1 MEQSQRRE
9 KEGRK
14 QNRREFFLEVAKAT
28 GAAGLASAL
37 PARALGQGGQ
47 VVAPESQ
54 AAFSSLSSELVAGW
68 LNPAHTYR
76 PHTRWWWPGNAVTR
90 DGLAWEL
97 DQMRQQGMGGV
108 EIMSPW
114 RMYAKGN
121 ISYLSKEFVEMVGF
135 VIQEAERRDLEVAIT
150 FGSGWKFGGFWVPPT
165 QRSKVLTRS
174 WVDVGGPGSF
184 NQELPKYKPS
194 SQTQYYGLDLS
205 FQCDAPGENQIVAV
219 VAGKVL
225 GNRLDGASLV
235 DLTNQVEKGQ
245 LHWQIPSGQWR
256 VMVFR
261 LKYTGEQNA
270 TTENFPRRQWVV
282 DHFSK
287 EAVRN
292 YCEYLGGTFYQA
304 FGEQFG
310 KTLDTFFCDSFE
322 IMVFPDT
329 IHWSNRALD
338 EFKAYKGYDLTRYL
352 PAVWWDIG
360 ELTPRVRYDVNEFLG
375 WLGLDATF
383 LSFIN
388 WCGKHNVQARIQPY
402 FRFTEEVIQ
411 GAGMT
416 PRPEMEVTTDRFAVV
431 LNPRKQVAAGGH
443 LYGHR
448 IISAEAYTFLH
459 DERYRTTLEQLKGAT
474 DAFLRD
480 GVTQFYNH
488 GYIYSP
494 EMHVAP
500 SRDVPWANRISHWNV
515 WWKYYHHL
523 TKYVSRCCFLLRQ
536 GEFVGDVLIYSPQ
549 STVWTENVLFGNE
562 RRILPFGN
570 LGKTLVANGYD
581 FDPVNDDVLQ
591 NRAQV
596 DEGHIKVRDLR
607 YRFLIMP
614 KTTAVPVAT
623 MEFIRQ
629 FVLGGGVVIA
639 LDELPATSVGL
650 KDAAQND
657 ARVKQIV
664 NELFGSDGKGKA
676 HPGGGRTYYLADYK
690 IPGYAIA
697 QKTFNPGAQPYKPT
711 PPLTPPQR
719 ALLGALRE
727 YLAADFELEGNQQS
741 NGLTFLHRRLGSD
754 DIYFVTNLQPESS
767 RTTVTFRVSGKVPER
782 WDPMTGRISPVF
794 VYQMRSEGVEIPIH
808 LEPFASTLFIFRSGE
823 PSLHLTETNLEEVR
837 ELNDHEVKGI
847 AVENGEVQVTVVEKG
862 QSRKVQ
868 AMVSGLPEPLP
879 VNGAWKM
886 VLEGYAF
893 ETAEKQIS
901 RLQSWTED
909 PRTEHFSGTGRYELD
924 FEVPG
929 RYVSEE
935 LETVLDLG
943 TVGNIAEVKL
953 NGKAP
958 GVAWMR
964 PYRLNVTEAL
974 QGGANHLEIL
984 VTNTLINYVAGMKKL
999 PGVPAELV
1007 PHYGPTVDIYH
1018 QGTAEWERRE
1028 KGFHPLPVSGLI
1040 GPVRI
1045 IARRKITMRF

>member
-1 MEQSQRRE
+1 MDHSRGKE
-9 KEGRK
+9 KDESRK
-14 QNRREFFLEVAKAT
+14 NRREFFLEVAKVT
-28 GAAGLASAL
+28 GAVGLASSL
-37 PARALGQGGQ
+37 PTQILGQSGHAI
-47 VVAPESQ
+47 APEST

-97 DQMRQQGMGGV
+97 EQMHQQGMGGV

-121 ISYLSKEFVEMVGF
+121 ISYLSKEFVEMVKY
-135 VIQEAERRDLEVAIT
+135 VIEEAGRRDMEVAIT

-165 QRSKVLTRS
+165 HRSKVLTQAS
-174 WVDVGGPGSF
+174 VEVIGPGTF
-184 NQELPKYKPS
+184 NQALPEYHLPS
-194 SQTQYYGLDLS
+194 RGPVFRS
-205 FQCDAPGENQIVAV
+205 DAPDENQIVAV
-219 VAGKVL
+219 VAGKAS
-225 GNRLDGASLV
+225 GNRLAGASLV
-235 DLTNQVEKGQ
+235 DLTSQVEKGQ

-256 VMVFR
+256 LMVFR
-261 LKYTGEQNA
+261 LKYTGGQNA
-270 TTENFPRRQWVV
+270 ATQNFPRRQWVV

-292 YCEYLGGTFYQA
+292 YCEYLGGTFYRA

-322 IMVFPDT
+322 VMVLPDT
-329 IHWSNRALD
+329 IHWSNAALE

-360 ELTPRVRYDVNEFLG
+360 ELTPKVRYDINDFLG
-375 WLGLDATF
+375 WLALDATF
-383 LSFIN
+383 QPFIN
-388 WCGKHNVQARIQPY
+388 WCSKHNVQARIQPY

-459 DERYRTTLEQLKGAT
+459 LTRYRTTLEQMKGAT

-500 SRDVPWANRISHWNV
+500 SRDMPWANRISHWNV

-523 TKYVSRCCFLLRQ
+523 ADYVSRCCFLLRQ

-549 STVWTENVLFGNE
+549 STVWTERVLFGNE
-562 RRILPFGN
+562 RRVMPFGN

-596 DEGHIKVRDLR
+596 EKGNIKVRDLR

-614 KTTAVPVAT
+614 RTTAVPLAT

-629 FVLGGGVVIA
+629 FVMGGGVVIA
-639 LDELPATSVGL
+639 LDELPSTSVGL

-664 NELFGSDGKGKA
+664 SELFGPDGKGKT
-676 HPGGGRTYYLADYK
+676 HPGGGRTYYLAGYK
-690 IPGYAIA
+690 IPDYRET
-697 QKTFNPGAQPYKPT
+697 QKTMTPFPVPYKPT
-711 PPLTPPQR
+711 PPLTAPQR

-727 YLAADFELEGNQQS
+727 HLAPDFALAGNQQS
-741 NGLTFLHRRLGSD
+741 NGLTFLHRRLGPD
-754 DIYFVTNLQPESS
+754 DIYFVTNLQPKAVHTS
-767 RTTVTFRVSGKVPER
+767 VTFRVSGKMPEQ
-782 WDPMTGRISPVF
+782 WDPMTGRIGPVF
-794 VYQMRSEGVEIPIH
+794 VYQAHAGGVEIPIH
-808 LEPFASTLFIFRSGE
+808 LEPFASTLFVFRAGE
-823 PSLHLTETNLEEVR
+823 PSLHLSETNLQEVR
-837 ELNDHEVKGI
+837 ELGHHEVKGI
-847 AVENGEVQVTVVEKG
+847 AGANGEVRVTVIEKA
-862 QSRKVQ
+862 QSRKAQ
-868 AMVSGLPEPLP
+868 AAVSGLPEPLA
-879 VNGAWKM
+879 VTGTWQM
-886 VLEGYAF
+886 VLEGYRF
-893 ETAEKQIS
+893 EELEKQIS
-901 RLQSWTED
+901 QLQSWTED
-909 PRTEHFSGTGRYELD
+909 PQTEHFSGTGRYVLD
-924 FEVPG
+924 FQVPAQ
-929 RYVSEE
+929 YVSEE
-935 LETVLDLG
+935 LEAVLDLG
-943 TVGNIAEVKL
+943 TVGNIAEVNL
-953 NGKAP
+953 NDKP
-958 GVAWMR
+958 VGVAWMQ
-964 PYRLNVTEAL
+964 PYRLDVTEAL
-974 QGGANHLEIL
+974 QSGSNHLEIL

-1018 QGTAEWERRE
+1018 EGTAEWRRRE
-1028 KGFHPLPVSGLI
+1028 KGFHPLPTSGLV

-1045 IARRKITMRF
+1045 ISRRKITVHL